1 MLATVCANFYNTAMT
16 QSKEPPPGW
25 LFGFTLSSD
34 HVWSAFSLLCLLQDA
49 VEREEHLVVKHT
61 GDQKDRFVDLVQAC
75 NQRIRIEG
83 QPEVTHFCDKCTR
96 WYLNSDGQ
104 GTYSFGCI
112 FNANTIK

>member
-1 MLATVCANFYNTAMT
+1 MT

-25 LFGFTLSSD
+25 LFGFALSSD

-49 VEREEHLVVKHT
+49 VKREEHLVVKHT
-61 GDQKDRFVDLVQAC
+61 GNQKDCFVDLVQAC

-96 WYLNSDGQ
+96 WYPNSDGQ

>member
-1 MLATVCANFYNTAMT
+1 MT

-25 LFGFTLSSD
+25 LFSFTLLSD
-34 HVWSAFSLLCLLQDA
+34 HMWPAFSLLCLLQDA

-61 GDQKDRFVDLVQAC
+61 GDQKDHFVDLVQAR
-75 NQRIRIEG
+75 NQCIRIKG
-83 QPEVTHFCDKCTR
+83 QPEVTHFCNKCMH